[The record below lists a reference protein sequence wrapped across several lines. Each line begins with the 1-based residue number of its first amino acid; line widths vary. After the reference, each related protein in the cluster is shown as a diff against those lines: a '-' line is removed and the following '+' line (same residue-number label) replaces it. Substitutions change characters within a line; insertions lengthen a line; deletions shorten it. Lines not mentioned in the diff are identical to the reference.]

1 MMSDNILNKFYSNII
16 RIFQHHDVLDHK
28 PGKPGKST
36 TAKIKT
42 CPVTGLDISMQ
53 PRNSK
58 FLSYTGVKWYYNNDF
73 QTYKNILEPV
83 LRKSWK
89 YKPLKDQFKEI
100 AHIVRN
106 RDSNPR
112 NNIKRILDRILSD
125 NNTLF
130 NNRNLIDK
138 KKLKKAGIKDY
149 PA

>member
-1 MMSDNILNKFYSNII
+1 MMSNNILNRVYSNII
-16 RIFQHHDVLDHK
+16 RIFQHNDALDHK
-28 PGKPGKST
+28 TGKPGKSAT
-36 TAKIKT
+36 GKIKT

-53 PRNSK
+53 PKNSK

-73 QTYKNILEPV
+73 RTYKNNLEPL

-89 YKPLKDQFKEI
+89 YKPLEDQFKEI

-112 NNIKRILDRILSD
+112 NNIKRILNRILSD

-130 NNRNLIDK
+130 NNRTLIDK
-138 KKLKKAGIKDY
+138 KKLNKAGIKDY